1 MQKRI
6 LVTFFAK
13 KVNKKELL
21 ANLESISCLKDS
33 GRRSYKKN
41 MQKRTLVTFFD
52 EKNKKI
58 LKNPTFPAN
67 LESISRLKGPGSR
80 FYKKKRSK
88 SIKKK
93 DSVSQ
98 LRNR

>member
-1 MQKRI
+1 M
-6 LVTFFAK
+6 
-13 KVNKKELL
+13 
-21 ANLESISCLKDS
+21 
-33 GRRSYKKN
+33 
-41 MQKRTLVTFFD
+41 LVTFFD

-58 LKNPTFPAN
+58 LKNPTFPAD

-80 FYKKKRSK
+80 FYKKKSK